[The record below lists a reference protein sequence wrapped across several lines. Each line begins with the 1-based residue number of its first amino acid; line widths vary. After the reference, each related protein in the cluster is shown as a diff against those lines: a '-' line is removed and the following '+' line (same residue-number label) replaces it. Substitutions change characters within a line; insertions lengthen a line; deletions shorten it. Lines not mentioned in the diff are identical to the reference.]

1 LRALIVDDSRAMRTI
16 LSRIVAG
23 LGFETILAG
32 DGKQAL
38 AVLSASPPPD
48 LLLTDWNM
56 PEMNGYE
63 LVCAV
68 RAIPGYAGIKIVMVT
83 TETEISQIS
92 AAIAAGA
99 DEYVMKPFT
108 PEIMLDKLRML
119 GLAETAP

>member
-1 LRALIVDDSRAMRTI
+1 MRALIVDDSRAMRTI